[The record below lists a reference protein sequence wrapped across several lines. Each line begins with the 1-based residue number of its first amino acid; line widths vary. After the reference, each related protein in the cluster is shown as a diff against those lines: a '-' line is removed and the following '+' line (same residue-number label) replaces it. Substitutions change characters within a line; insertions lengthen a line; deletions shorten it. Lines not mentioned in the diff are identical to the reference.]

1 MTELEKLLY
10 TKDFIDKLADGVNP
24 LTDERIPEG
33 DLLNNIRISRC
44 MFYVSEILRK
54 LVCGEPFEGIKVKAT
69 AAKKIPFVLSPE
81 KRQSLVLSEK
91 PVSATEFCRCLYT
104 VANDEN
110 MHKLTYTKLTEW
122 LVSRG
127 ILEEC
132 TFGEMQ
138 GKKVPT
144 ELGRQLG
151 ISVEKR
157 NGMYGEHNV
166 VVYDRDAQSF
176 ILDNLDSLCAFAA
189 NYKSSSKETPKAEI

>member
-1 MTELEKLLY
+1 MTEREKLLY
-10 TKDFIDKLADGVNP
+10 TKGFIDKLADGVNP

-54 LVCGEPFEGIKVKAT
+54 LVCGESFEGIKVKAT
-69 AAKKIPFVLSPE
+69 AAKKIPFALSPE
-81 KRQSLVLSEK
+81 KRQNLVLSEK
-91 PVSATEFCRCLYT
+91 PVSATEFCRWLYT

-132 TFGEMQ
+132 ECGEMQ

-144 ELGRQLG
+144 ELGGQLG

-157 NGMYGEHNV
+157 SGIYGEYNV
-166 VVYDRDAQSF
+166 VVYNRDAQSF
-176 ILDNLDSLCAFAA
+176 ILDNIDSLCAFAA
-189 NYKSSSKETPKAEI
+189 DFKASSKDVPKAEI

>member
-69 AAKKIPFVLSPE
+69 AAKKIPFALSPE
-81 KRQSLVLSEK
+81 KRQNLVLSEK
-91 PVSATEFCRCLYT
+91 PVSATEFCRWLYT
-104 VANDEN
+104 VADNEN

-132 TFGEMQ
+132 ECGEMQ

-144 ELGRQLG
+144 ELGKQLG

-157 NGMYGEHNV
+157 NGMYGEYNV

>member
-1 MTELEKLLY
+1 
-10 TKDFIDKLADGVNP
+10 
-24 LTDERIPEG
+24 
-33 DLLNNIRISRC
+33 
-44 MFYVSEILRK
+44 
-54 LVCGEPFEGIKVKAT
+54 
-69 AAKKIPFVLSPE
+69 
-81 KRQSLVLSEK
+81 
-91 PVSATEFCRCLYT
+91 
-104 VANDEN
+104 

-144 ELGRQLG
+144 ELGKQLG

-157 NGMYGEHNV
+157 NGMYGEYNV
-166 VVYDRDAQSF
+166 VAYVRDAQSF

>member
-10 TKDFIDKLADGVNP
+10 TKDFI
-24 LTDERIPEG
+24 

-54 LVCGEPFEGIKVKAT
+54 LVCGESFEGIKVKAT
-69 AAKKIPFVLSPE
+69 AAKKIPFALSPE
-81 KRQSLVLSEK
+81 KRQNLVLSEK
-91 PVSATEFCRCLYT
+91 PVSATEFCRWLYT
-104 VANDEN
+104 VADDEN

-132 TFGEMQ
+132 SFGEMQ